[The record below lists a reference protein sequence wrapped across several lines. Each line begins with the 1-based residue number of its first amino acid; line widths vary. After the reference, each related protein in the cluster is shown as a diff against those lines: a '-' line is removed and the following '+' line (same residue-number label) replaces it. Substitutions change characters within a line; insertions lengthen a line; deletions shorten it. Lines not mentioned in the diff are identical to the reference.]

1 MKKFIG
7 ILMLAM
13 FALVMSCEKKDTC
26 YICETRTDVNTTLEQ
41 SVTYEVYLSEM
52 EIGPRNY
59 EAQNSSVV
67 IKDIGGGSYYSQTIT
82 KCREK

>member
-1 MKKFIG
+1 MKKVIG

-67 IKDIGGGSYYSQTIT
+67 VKDIGGGSYYSQTIT